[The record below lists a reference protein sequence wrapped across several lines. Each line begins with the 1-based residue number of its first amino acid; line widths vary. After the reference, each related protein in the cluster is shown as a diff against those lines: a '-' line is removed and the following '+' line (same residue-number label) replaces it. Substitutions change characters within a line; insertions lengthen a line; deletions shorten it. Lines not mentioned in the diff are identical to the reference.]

1 MLSAIVDYT
10 RPTETTAAVLFGHT
24 TFSSLYFEFLSFL
37 NVYFIL
43 LLLVSTSNINK
54 SHTV

>member
-37 NVYFIL
+37 IFIL
-43 LLLVSTSNINK
+43 FYFYLSVHLT
-54 SHTV
+54 